1 MHLLTRLAFTS
12 SGVSCLAVRDFFIPL
27 RRCTTQTILFYQV
40 YTVKCRETD
49 GPLKIEPDTIT
60 IVLLN
65 KEPDPITIV
74 LLNKEPDQIIIQIV
88 LLNKEPD
95 HFISDHFQIIKKI
108 SKPIMQS
115 TKQYPKKQFL
125 SIHKTKH
132 QIFYFYFCFFYVVY
146 RSSLQEVISCYLKKL
161 IGNDLIQIT
170 DFLKKMSQILSF
182 SILKNMSHDPIFS
195 CQIMIQIVI

>member
-1 MHLLTRLAFTS
+1 MILVFCCNHHS
-12 SGVSCLAVRDFFIPL
+12 SKTQEFFCNYFLVI
-27 RRCTTQTILFYQV
+27 ILF
-40 YTVKCRETD
+40 READ
-49 GPLKIEPDTIT
+49 GPLEI
-60 IVLLN
+60 
-65 KEPDPITIV
+65 EPDPITIV

-88 LLNKEPD
+88 SLIKEPD
-95 HFISDHFQIIKKI
+95 HFISNHFQIIKKI

-170 DFLKKMSQILSF
+170 DFLKK
-182 SILKNMSHDPIFS
+182 
-195 CQIMIQIVI
+195 